1 MHCVY
6 GTNKKC
12 IKYVRDANSFDEMD
26 FATSLNKGNVLKPGF
41 NGHDDPRAILSIPVS
56 CSMTSHYLGCLMCYM
71 SGSVLGGAEDQRRE
85 SHELPQ
91 APLFIII
98 RYRLNK

>member
-6 GTNKKC
+6 GRNKKC